1 MFVVSVSVWT
11 QWVSSEDGRDKY
23 IHCCFGEISRNM
35 FTKKI
40 NVELGEQIKSDF
52 REIGFKDMLLMEL
65 VQYGI
70 QWRGLVQRY

>member
-1 MFVVSVSVWT
+1 
-11 QWVSSEDGRDKY
+11 
-23 IHCCFGEISRNM
+23 M